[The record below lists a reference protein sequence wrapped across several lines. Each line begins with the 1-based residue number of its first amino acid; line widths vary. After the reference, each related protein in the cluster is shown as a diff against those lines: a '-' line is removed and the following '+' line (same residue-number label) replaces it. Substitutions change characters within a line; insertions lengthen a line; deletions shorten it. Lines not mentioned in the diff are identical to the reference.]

1 MRFIHTNSFFFV
13 ANCTNCLFHIVSC
26 VNIVSN
32 HQREIKMLLFSLI
45 SSPIQFLIFFVSIT
59 ISLTIHEF
67 AHAFTADRLGDS
79 TPRLMG
85 RLTLNPLAHLDLYG
99 TIFLIIA
106 GFGWGKPVMVNPR
119 NFKNPM
125 WDNLTVSLAGPMSNL
140 FLAVLLG
147 VIMRFLPIGSL
158 TENLLG
164 IIVFYNLI
172 FMFFNFLPIPP
183 LDGSKI
189 LGLFLPEST
198 YLVLQ
203 QYGVII
209 LLGILFFFRSGLSFV
224 ISKVVSFFF
233 LLIVGHVPLG
243 L

>member
-1 MRFIHTNSFFFV
+1 
-13 ANCTNCLFHIVSC
+13 
-26 VNIVSN
+26 
-32 HQREIKMLLFSLI
+32 MLLFSLI
-45 SSPIQFLIFFVSIT
+45 NSPIQFLIFFVSIT

-67 AHAFTADRLGDS
+67 AHAFTADKLGDS
-79 TPRLMG
+79 TPKLMG

-147 VIMRFLPIGSL
+147 LIMRFLPIGSL
-158 TENLLG
+158 AENLLG
-164 IIVFYNLI
+164 IVVFYNLI

-183 LDGSKI
+183 LDGSKV

-198 YLVLQ
+198 YLALQ

-233 LLIVGHVPLG
+233 LLITGHIPTG